1 MEQPASPGVSS
12 RRVAWSPSGR
22 TSSPHLGGSNTSSTR
37 FSRPVSRANSRPGSP
52 ESGFFDAPADL
63 NGDTLL
69 ERFPNRR
76 SRSKFGLPHRPRY
89 IRAKSSNAHFEDPET
104 SAPSAIARLAIRTQ
118 NNLRMWYLRRSQAG
132 ASRRRS
138 ENDQLREIEKSQLL
152 FAQIFAV
159 TPMVLIS
166 ASALQAEEGVEKKV
180 PVILQ
185 QLSIKVVEEKAKHY
199 RNMVRIQLEYG
210 SGLALVKWE
219 IIRGYR
225 DFLVLRTKLKTRSCN
240 GILTKKVKLP
250 KLPRPK
256 SYKHKKED
264 LLNDRLHQV
273 NEEDNEEEVYDEV
286 EFVQSSDE
294 ELEDSDADDD
304 EAYGTQNLI
313 NEDDSNALGSGN
325 AENTTLDLYRSRR
338 GSASSA
344 SHINQRPH
352 SHFSR
357 SQTNSSAKS
366 RSVSTYG
373 QAVQEWL
380 NRIKYIYTFRSDTN
394 DLMQFLELSHLSLK
408 LSSEYSFH
416 GKEGTLIIRSRASEL
431 GWRVSHW
438 HPRDFKEMIERHTKK
453 WVLVRDSYI
462 VVVDNIYSTR
472 IREVFFLDSYLK
484 VKHITEEQGDKVA
497 DAIAQDDV
505 DGAVEALPDVPG
517 VHKHNRA
524 KSVFLHVFNNEQELK
539 VAATSERDL
548 RRWQASILQMKA
560 RSPWAK
566 KNRFGSFAPVRKNV
580 FGQWFVDG
588 RDYMWV
594 LSEALENARDTIFIL
609 DWWLSPEVYLR
620 RPPEGNQKWR
630 LDRVLKRKAQQG
642 VKIFVVIYRNVGPTI
657 PIDSMWTKHSLLD
670 LHENIHVIRSPNQL
684 SNKNSL
690 FWAHHEKL
698 CVVDST
704 VAFNGGIDLCFG
716 RWDTWQHTLT
726 DDAPSAFLP
735 SEPSAE
741 QWKER
746 TQLFPGKDYSNA
758 RVKDFFELNRPF
770 DDMYDRNNVPRM
782 PWHDIHQMVV
792 GQPARDLV
800 RHFVQRWNYVLR
812 QKVPSR
818 PTPMLLPPADF
829 STEDLERL
837 QLTGTCE
844 YQVLRSSGEWSLGL
858 KEHEQSIQNAYLQL
872 IEESEHLIY
881 IENQFFITST
891 EVDGV
896 LIENQIGNALVQRI
910 VRAHE
915 NGEIWKAFILIPL
928 MPGFEAEVDSD
939 KASSVRIICQC
950 QFNSISRGP
959 NSIFYRLE
967 NLGIRPDQYI
977 NFFSLRKW
985 GKFSDTSDAPNGG
998 RVCAELLYIHAKC
1011 MIVDDR
1017 IAIIGSANIN
1027 ERSMRGLRD
1036 SEIAVCVRDTKV
1048 IESKMAGKPWK
1059 AAKFAHSLRMR
1070 LMREHLGV
1078 DIDKFEIIERFMN
1091 SLDAT
1096 AERIIRE
1103 QSKARADSNRP
1114 RSHDSDFNS
1123 TSANAS
1129 SPTGT
1134 TDNDSRSGLM
1144 NQYMDTQFPEWLYP
1158 ELHSFNW
1165 YGGTLIN
1172 RGVRDFK
1179 KFSKD
1184 SRIQNNDSHLE
1195 EIEGNGSDHWTYRKN
1210 QEEQVKMR
1218 SYAAAEPDLAMEKEA
1233 RAIMEDLILD
1243 RSITSREEFR
1253 RVFYTRFTKQD
1264 IMRPVKRAADLPLP
1278 HTDEEGLRAVNN
1290 ENIPIDP
1297 WEFNDPLSDQFVN
1310 DKWMAVAE
1318 RNTLIF
1324 RLVFRCQPDDE
1335 VETWKDYKT
1344 FAGHLERFYEKQR
1357 EDVGPDSLRK
1367 SGNHHPERVDKLV
1380 LGGAI
1385 KRTDPD
1391 KILQNKMKATKGH
1404 NHPSISSSQ
1413 GNGYIREGNRD
1424 LEAVREKLYRE
1435 TSEKLAEKEELQEQL
1450 VSQQQYRNVRAKLED
1465 QLAQAKLKHRPGS
1478 DPSEGL
1484 EDGFVEA
1491 PENSF
1496 LEAEGGEF
1504 KPGPSEK
1511 IVNGYS
1517 IEPQAEPIP
1526 FPTVCSSRTML
1537 RPSASSTSARRRAM
1551 TGSGASIS
1559 AKPARRWGHF
1569 EHVLDAQ
1576 VAEDMLQGITGHLVV
1591 FPTEWLNRELDSGN
1605 WNFQLDRIAPL
1616 EIYD

>member
-1 MEQPASPGVSS
+1 MEQPSSPGVSS
-12 RRVAWSPSGR
+12 RRVAWSPSR
-22 TSSPHLGGSNTSSTR
+22 PSSPHHGGSAPQSARVSH
-37 FSRPVSRANSRPGSP
+37 PVSRANSRPGSP
-52 ESGFFDAPADL
+52 ESGFYDASTDL
-63 NGDTLL
+63 NGETLT
-69 ERFPNRR
+69 ERPPNKR
-76 SRSKFGLPHRPRY
+76 SRSKFGKPLRPRY
-89 IRAKSSNAHFEDPET
+89 QRSRSSNANYEDNENA
-104 SAPSAIARLAIRTQ
+104 APSAIARLAIRTQ
-118 NNLRMWYLRRSQAG
+118 NNLKMWYLRHSNAG

-152 FAQIFAV
+152 FAQFFAV
-159 TPMVLIS
+159 TPMVLLS
-166 ASALQAEEGVEKKV
+166 VSGMQAEDGVEKKV

-199 RNMVRIQLEYG
+199 RNMVRIRLEYG
-210 SGLALVKWE
+210 SGLGLIKWE
-219 IIRGYR
+219 IVRGYR
-225 DFLVLRTKLKTRSCN
+225 DLLVLRTKLKTRSRN
-240 GILTKKVKLP
+240 DLLTKKVKLP

-256 SYKHKKED
+256 SYKLKKGQSSSNRLEQVQED
-264 LLNDRLHQV
+264 
-273 NEEDNEEEVYDEV
+273 DNEEEVYDEV
-286 EFVQSSDE
+286 DFVPSSDD
-294 ELEDSDADDD
+294 ELEDSDV
-304 EAYGTQNLI
+304 N
-313 NEDDSNALGSGN
+313 NEDGNDTQHSIHEEPAALGSLTVGASPSN
-325 AENTTLDLYRSRR
+325 PSGSRR
-338 GSASSA
+338 GSAVSA
-344 SHINQRPH
+344 SLGNQRPH
-352 SHFSR
+352 SHFNRIHTNNSIK
-357 SQTNSSAKS
+357 SQPAT
-366 RSVSTYG
+366 TYA
-373 QAVQEWL
+373 QAIQEWL
-380 NRIKYIYTFRSDTN
+380 SRIKYIYTFRSDTN

-416 GKEGTLIIRSRASEL
+416 GKEGTLIVRSRASEL

-472 IREVFFLDSYLK
+472 IREVFFLDSFLK

-497 DAIAQDDV
+497 EAIARDDI
-505 DGAVEALPDVPG
+505 DGAIEALPDVPG

-524 KSVFLHVFNNEQELK
+524 KSVFLHLSNNEQELK
-539 VAATSERDL
+539 VATTSERDL

-560 RSPWAK
+560 RSSWAK
-566 KNRFGSFAPVRKNV
+566 KHRFGSFAPVRKNV

-594 LSEALENARDTIFIL
+594 LSEALENATDTIFIL
-609 DWWLSPEVYLR
+609 DWWLSPELYLR

-630 LDRVLKRKAQQG
+630 LDRILKRKAQQG

-684 SNKNSL
+684 ITKNSL

-698 CVVDST
+698 CVVDTT
-704 VAFNGGIDLCFG
+704 VAFNGGIDLCYG

-735 SEPSAE
+735 SEPTAE

-758 RVKDFFELNRPF
+758 RVKDFYELNRPF
-770 DDMYDRNNVPRM
+770 DDMYDRANVPRM

-792 GQPARDLV
+792 GQPARDLA

-812 QKVPSR
+812 QKIPSR

-829 STEDLERL
+829 TTEDLERL

-844 YQVLRSSGEWSLGL
+844 YQVLRSSGGWSLGL

-872 IEESEHLIY
+872 IEESEHLVY

-915 NGEIWKAFILIPL
+915 NGEAWKAFILVPL

-985 GKFSDTSDAPNGG
+985 GKFSDTPDAPNGG

-1036 SEIAVCVRDTKV
+1036 SELAVCVRDTKV

-1078 DIDKFEIIERFMN
+1078 DIDKFDIIERYMN
-1091 SLDAT
+1091 TLDAT
-1096 AERIIRE
+1096 AERIRRE
-1103 QSKARADSNRP
+1103 RSQRHAKAHAHWNTGDNLNIPSSN
-1114 RSHDSDFNS
+1114 
-1123 TSANAS
+1123 S
-1129 SPTGT
+1129 SQPTGT
-1134 TDNDSRSGLM
+1134 DDPNSRRGSM
-1144 NQYMDTQFPEWLYP
+1144 NQCADTQFPEWLYP

-1165 YGGTLIN
+1165 YGGTSVN
-1172 RGVRDFK
+1172 RGVRDYK
-1179 KFSKD
+1179 KYSKD
-1184 SRIQNNDSHLE
+1184 SRIHNNGSHFD
-1195 EIEGNGSDHWTYRKN
+1195 EIEGDGFDHWSFRQK
-1210 QEEQVKMR
+1210 QEENVKMR
-1218 SYAAAEPDLAMEKEA
+1218 IHAGAEPDLAMEKEA
-1233 RAIMEDLILD
+1233 RAIMDELILD
-1243 RSITSREEFR
+1243 SSITSREEFR
-1253 RVFYTRFTKQD
+1253 RIFYSRFTKLD
-1264 IMRPVKRAADLPLP
+1264 ILRPLKRAADLPLP
-1278 HTDEEGLRAVNN
+1278 HTDEDGLRAVNN

-1297 WEFNDPLSDQFVN
+1297 WEFSDPLNEQFVN

-1357 EDVGPDSLRK
+1357 EDIGPNSLRK
-1367 SGNHHPERVDKLV
+1367 SGNHQPERVDKLV
-1380 LGGAI
+1380 LGGSI

-1391 KILQNKMKATKGH
+1391 KIRMNRIRATQGH
-1404 NHPSISSSQ
+1404 HSPSSSFSQ
-1413 GNGYIREGNRD
+1413 TNGHTKESNGD
-1424 LEAVREKLYRE
+1424 LEVAREKLYRE
-1435 TSEKLAEKEELQEQL
+1435 TLEKLSEQEESQGQP
-1450 VSQQQYRNVRAKLED
+1450 VSEQQYQEARASIGD
-1465 QLAQAKLKHRPGS
+1465 QLAKFHLNSRPNTGP
-1478 DPSEGL
+1478 DGAAAEGYV
-1484 EDGFVEA
+1484 DA
-1491 PENSF
+1491 PEDTF
-1496 LEAEGGEF
+1496 PAAEGNEF
-1504 KPGPSEK
+1504 DPASSDK
-1511 IVNGYS
+1511 ILDGHNLGRL
-1517 IEPQAEPIP
+1517 AEPVP
-1526 FPTVCSSRTML
+1526 FPTVNPSKAPL

-1551 TGSGASIS
+1551 TGSAASIS
-1559 AKPARRWGHF
+1559 GKPARKWGHF

-1576 VAEDMLQGITGHLVV
+1576 VAEDMLQGITGHLVI